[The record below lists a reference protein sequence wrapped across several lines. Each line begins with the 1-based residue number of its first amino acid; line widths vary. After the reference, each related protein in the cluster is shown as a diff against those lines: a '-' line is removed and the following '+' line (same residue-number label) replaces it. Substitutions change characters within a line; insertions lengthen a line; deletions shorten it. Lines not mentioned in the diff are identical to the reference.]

1 MLSPGLSLRLLHST
15 TACTVRWGFVIAVLP
30 SWFQRHHPGH
40 QAVRICGRITLFP
53 LCFDPA
59 HMPAHARSADALQ
72 FLRSH
77 ALQPAHDDSMT
88 AFAEVCATA
97 CLGHAVRLST
107 HSPFSAS
114 LVSYEAIYM
123 HAHCSRMHAPPP
135 HCSSRARM
143 LLGACAR
150 MV

>member
-1 MLSPGLSLRLLHST
+1 
-15 TACTVRWGFVIAVLP
+15 
-30 SWFQRHHPGH
+30 
-40 QAVRICGRITLFP
+40 
-53 LCFDPA
+53 
-59 HMPAHARSADALQ
+59 MPAHARSADALQ

-123 HAHCSRMHAPPP
+123 HAHARAAAALQFPRSHAPR
-135 HCSSRARM
+135 SMRAHG
-143 LLGACAR
+143 LIAYYSWI
-150 MV
+150 